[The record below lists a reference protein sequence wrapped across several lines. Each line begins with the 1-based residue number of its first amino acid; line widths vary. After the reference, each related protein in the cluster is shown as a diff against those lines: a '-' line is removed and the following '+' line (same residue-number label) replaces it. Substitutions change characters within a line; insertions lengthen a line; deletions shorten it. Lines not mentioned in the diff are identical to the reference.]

1 MQILVTSMISLL
13 LHLKTWFKLLNHQ
26 RNHQFTRLSW
36 PTTTTSSMLGQYGS
50 ETESRRSQL
59 CLIQAHQWFTSW
71 LKTAK
76 MSFALKSRN
85 SPKLAVALIRLMLMG
100 KLMCSHIATD
110 KGAFQEVSL
119 KISCALQRQKTPKM
133 VAFITDCFWQSRKP
147 QISRKISL
155 VESLGLVQ
163 RVM

>member
-1 MQILVTSMISLL
+1 
-13 LHLKTWFKLLNHQ
+13 
-26 RNHQFTRLSW
+26 
-36 PTTTTSSMLGQYGS
+36 
-50 ETESRRSQL
+50 
-59 CLIQAHQWFTSW
+59 
-71 LKTAK
+71 

-110 KGAFQEVSL
+110 KGAYQEVSL